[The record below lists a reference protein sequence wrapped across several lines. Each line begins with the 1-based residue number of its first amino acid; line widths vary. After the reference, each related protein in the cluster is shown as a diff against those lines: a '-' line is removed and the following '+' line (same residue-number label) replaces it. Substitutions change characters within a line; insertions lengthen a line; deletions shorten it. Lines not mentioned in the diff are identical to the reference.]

1 MMRANHSGK
10 LLRLR
15 PEEFRL
21 LRDLINAHA
30 GLHFGD
36 ESLVIFDRRLSER
49 VSELQLSGFDEYYK
63 YLRFH
68 ARGPAELEEVIERL
82 ITTETYF
89 FRQEYQLR
97 AFSRELLPRLL
108 ETNRASRRLAIWSAG
123 CATGEEVYTLAI
135 LVHESGL
142 FDGWEVR
149 IFGSDISR
157 HNVAFARRGVYRAA
171 SFRTTSPEARRAHFE
186 EAAEGSRVRDSIRRF
201 CHFGQLNL
209 IDGGRSSIVGRV
221 DVVLCRNVLIYF
233 DMRSRK
239 TVIENLYERLTPGGY
254 LLLGH
259 SESLL
264 TLRRGTPFIFL
275 LRGFMHLWSV
285 KVRTGIIVSSS
296 LVQLIHH

>member
-1 MMRANHSGK
+1 MMRANNTGK

-21 LRDLINAHA
+21 LRDLVNAHA

-36 ESLVIFDRRLSER
+36 DALVIFDRRLSDR

-63 YLRFH
+63 YLRFNT
-68 ARGPAELEEVIERL
+68 RGPAELEEVVERL

-97 AFSRELLPRLL
+97 AFSRELLPRLA
-108 ETNRASRRLAIWSAG
+108 ESNRASRRISIWSAG

-157 HNVAFARRGVYRAA
+157 HNVAFARRGIYRAV

-186 EAAEGSRVRDSIRRF
+186 DTPEGARVRDSIRRS

-209 IDGGRSSIVGRV
+209 LDGGRASIVGRV

-239 TVIENLYERLTPGGY
+239 TVIENLYDRLTPGGY

-264 TLRRGTPFIFL
+264 NVTTAFELVHLSEDLVYRRPVSTIVLGGTP
-275 LRGFMHLWSV
+275 
-285 KVRTGIIVSSS
+285 
-296 LVQLIHH
+296 

>member
-1 MMRANHSGK
+1 MMRANPGGK

-15 PEEFRL
+15 PEEFRM
-21 LRDLINAHA
+21 LRDLVNSHS

-36 ESLVIFDRRLSER
+36 DALVMFDRRLGER

-63 YLRFH
+63 YLRFNL
-68 ARGPAELEEVIERL
+68 RGQTELEEVVERL

-97 AFSRELLPRLL
+97 AFSQELLPRLA
-108 ETNRASRRLAIWSAG
+108 ESNQSSRRLSIWSAG

-157 HNVAFARRGVYRAA
+157 HNVAFARRGIYRPT
-171 SFRTTSPEARRAHFE
+171 SFRTTSPEARRSYFE
-186 EAAEGSRVRDSIRRF
+186 EGPDGARVRDHIRRL

-209 IDGGRSSIVGRV
+209 VDGGRASIVGRV
-221 DVVLCRNVLIYF
+221 DVVFCRNVLIYF

-239 TVIENLYERLTPGGY
+239 TVIENLYERLFPGGY

-264 TLRRGTPFIFL
+264 NVTTAYELVHLSEDLVYRRPLSTASQGGNP
-275 LRGFMHLWSV
+275 
-285 KVRTGIIVSSS
+285 
-296 LVQLIHH
+296 

>member
-1 MMRANHSGK
+1 MMRANQSGK

-15 PEEFRL
+15 PEEFRM
-21 LRDLINAHA
+21 LRDLVNAHA

-36 ESLVIFDRRLSER
+36 DALVIFDRRLSER
-49 VSELQLSGFDEYYK
+49 VAELQLAGFDEYYK
-63 YLRFH
+63 YLRFNV
-68 ARGPAELEEVIERL
+68 RGPAELDEVIERL

-97 AFSRELLPRLL
+97 AFSRELLPRLAAS
-108 ETNRASRRLAIWSAG
+108 NQSSRRLAIWSAG

-149 IFGSDISR
+149 VFGSDISK
-157 HNVAFARRGVYRAA
+157 HNVASARRGIYRSA
-171 SFRTTSPEARRAHFE
+171 SFRTTSPEARRSYFE
-186 EAAEGSRVRDSIRRF
+186 DTSEGSRVRDTIRRN

-209 IDGGRSSIVGRV
+209 LDAGRASIVGRV
-221 DVVLCRNVLIYF
+221 DVIFCRNVLIYF
-233 DMRSRK
+233 DLRSRK
-239 TVIENLYERLTPGGY
+239 TVIENLYERLLPGGY

-264 TLRRGTPFIFL
+264 NVTTAFELVHLSEDLVYRRPVSTIHLG
-275 LRGFMHLWSV
+275 GF
-285 KVRTGIIVSSS
+285 
-296 LVQLIHH
+296 Q

>member
-1 MMRANHSGK
+1 MMRANQAGK

-36 ESLVIFDRRLSER
+36 DALLIFDRRLGDR
-49 VSELQLSGFDEYYK
+49 VSELRLSGFDEYYK
-63 YLRFH
+63 FLRFN
-68 ARGPAELEEVIERL
+68 ARGPTELEEVIERL

-97 AFSRELLPRLL
+97 AFSRELLPRLV
-108 ETNRASRRLAIWSAG
+108 EANQASRRLAIWSAG
-123 CATGEEVYTLAI
+123 CATGEEVYTLAM

-142 FDGWEVR
+142 FEGWEVR

-157 HNVAFARRGVYRAA
+157 HNVAFARRGIYRPA
-171 SFRTTSPEARRAHFE
+171 SFRTTSPEARRTYFE
-186 EAAEGSRVRDSIRRF
+186 DVPEGARVRDSIRRL

-209 IDGGRSSIVGRV
+209 LDSGRASIVGRV
-221 DVVLCRNVLIYF
+221 DVIFCRNVLIYF
-233 DMRSRK
+233 DLRSRK
-239 TVIENLYERLTPGGY
+239 TVIESLYERLFPGGY

-259 SESLL
+259 SESLINITTAFEL
-264 TLRRGTPFIFL
+264 VHLSEDLVYRRPVSPISLGGTP
-275 LRGFMHLWSV
+275 
-285 KVRTGIIVSSS
+285 
-296 LVQLIHH
+296 

>member
-1 MMRANHSGK
+1 MMHANYNGK

-15 PEEFRL
+15 PEEFRM
-21 LRDLINAHA
+21 LRDLVYSHA

-36 ESLVIFDRRLSER
+36 DALVIFDRRLSER
-49 VSELQLSGFDEYYK
+49 VAELQLSGFDEYYK
-63 YLRFH
+63 YLRFN

-82 ITTETYF
+82 ITSETYF

-97 AFSRELLPRLL
+97 ALGRELLPRLA
-108 ETNRASRRLAIWSAG
+108 ESNRASKRLAIWSAG

-135 LVHESGL
+135 LVYESGW

-149 IFGSDISR
+149 VFGSDISR
-157 HNVAFARRGVYRAA
+157 HNVAFARRGIYRPT
-171 SFRTTSPEARRAHFE
+171 SFRTTSPEARRSYFDEVPDGA
-186 EAAEGSRVRDSIRRF
+186 RVRDHIRQF

-209 IDGGRSSIVGRV
+209 IDSGRASIVGRV
-221 DVVLCRNVLIYF
+221 DVILCRNVLIYF

-239 TVIENLYERLTPGGY
+239 TVIDNLYERLLPGGY

-264 TLRRGTPFIFL
+264 NLTTAFELVHLSEDLVYRRPDSTFTLGGNP
-275 LRGFMHLWSV
+275 
-285 KVRTGIIVSSS
+285 
-296 LVQLIHH
+296 